1 MNKLAFTIALAVA
14 SLPSPA
20 IAATTNVDLSGA
32 TSGTMITAP
41 GASFSQTF
49 SGQTVTAGTGISGS
63 PTGPLTLTPSGTIYV
78 ADFNPGVSP
87 ESNSLLSQPDNQGPL
102 SILFDTLATNLTF
115 TMGSSDAGSTVD
127 IRAFDAFG
135 ALTGSTTLT
144 MLSGYNVYTLNG
156 LGTFKGLTFFN
167 NNDPAG
173 VRFQNFSYTTA
184 AGAVPEP
191 GTWALMLIG
200 FGGIGLSLRSR
211 RRLEQL
217 AKAA

>member
-1 MNKLAFTIALAVA
+1 MKLAFVIAVAAATLASPALAT
-14 SLPSPA
+14 
-20 IAATTNVDLSGA
+20 TTNIDLSGA
-32 TSGTMITAP
+32 TTGTTIVAP

-49 SGQTVTAGTGISGS
+49 SGQTVSGSTGISGS
-63 PTGPLTLTPSGTIYV
+63 PTGPLSLAPSGTIIV

-102 SILFDTLATNLTF
+102 SVLLDTLANSFTF

-127 IRAFDAFG
+127 VRAFDAFG

-144 MLSGYNVYTLNG
+144 MLSGYNIYSLNG

-167 NNDPAG
+167 NNDPSG
-173 VRFQNFSYTTA
+173 VRFQNMSYNSV

-191 GTWALMLIG
+191 GTWAMMLLG
-200 FGGIGLSLRSR
+200 FGAIGLTVR
-211 RRLEQL
+211 RRRAPASLPL
-217 AKAA
+217 AA